1 MLDVT
6 NSTFQ
11 LNLSQK
17 FEYKC
22 NHARTPAWNAH
33 SRIYFFIYH
42 LTTLFPL
49 VDYAQ
54 RKEDQEILKIL
65 A

>member
-1 MLDVT
+1 MLQILPFNLT
-6 NSTFQ
+6 C
-11 LNLSQK
+11 LKNLS
-17 FEYKC
+17 
-22 NHARTPAWNAH
+22 TNAIMQELQH
-33 SRIYFFIYH
+33 GMHIHVFIFFIYH